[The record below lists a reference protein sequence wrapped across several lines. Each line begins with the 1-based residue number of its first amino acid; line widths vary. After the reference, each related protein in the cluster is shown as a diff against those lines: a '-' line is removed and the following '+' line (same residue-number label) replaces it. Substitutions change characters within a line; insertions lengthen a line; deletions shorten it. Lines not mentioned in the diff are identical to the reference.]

1 MNYDGIILVLTV
13 INTIGLVFCS
23 AILLDL
29 YGDVQEI
36 RRRRK

>member
-1 MNYDGIILVLTV
+1 MNFDGIILVLTT
-13 INTIGLVFCS
+13 INTFGLIFCS